1 VRVRIGVVLPTFRRD
16 AAAALDA
23 ARACEAAGIHGV
35 FAYDH
40 LWPMGQP
47 GRPAISPY
55 PLLGAVAASTSTIRI
70 GTLVAR
76 VGLVPDDVLVGELL
90 TLAELS
96 GGRLIAAVGTGDH
109 ESAPENAAYGVDF
122 APAAERR
129 ARLEQVVA
137 RLSGAGVEVWVGGG
151 APATSAVA
159 RRSGATVNLWGAL
172 PSAVAVLAAEGA
184 TSWGGNLPADV
195 GAASALLVEL
205 RDAGAT
211 WAVLS
216 WPGSTAPILAAA
228 GAAGLAVAP

>member
-1 VRVRIGVVLPTFRRD
+1 MLPTFRRD

>member
-1 VRVRIGVVLPTFRRD
+1 VLPTFRRD

-55 PLLGAVAASTSTIRI
+55 PLLGAVAASTTTTRI

-76 VGLVPDDVLVGELL
+76 VGLVPDAVLLSELL

-109 ESAPENAAYGVDF
+109 KSAPENTAYGIDF

-137 RLSGAGVEVWVGGG
+137 LLVEAGVETWVGGG
-151 APATSAVA
+151 SPATSVVA
-159 RRSGATVNLWGAL
+159 RRTGATLNLWGAL
-172 PSAVAVLAAEGA
+172 PSAVAVLAAEGT
-184 TSWGGNLPADV
+184 TSWGGNLPADA
-195 GAASALLVEL
+195 GDASVLLAEL

-228 GAAGLAVAP
+228 DGAGLAVAP